1 MINIISITY
10 IFKLDD
16 MFITSAVIKINE
28 NNLIT
33 EHYVKE
39 IENKLGNINGT
50 YSVNKEPYTE
60 SIYISIISN
69 NSNNS
74 EILLNKI
81 INDFKSIQINVFEN
95 KYINTHYLNEKNI
108 EIIQEIQTE
117 PNRVKPVRS
126 KYLIAINIILFI
138 IFIITNNYISAVR
151 YKKY

>member
-74 EILLNKI
+74 EKLLNKI

-138 IFIITNNYISAVR
+138 IFIITNNYISAIR